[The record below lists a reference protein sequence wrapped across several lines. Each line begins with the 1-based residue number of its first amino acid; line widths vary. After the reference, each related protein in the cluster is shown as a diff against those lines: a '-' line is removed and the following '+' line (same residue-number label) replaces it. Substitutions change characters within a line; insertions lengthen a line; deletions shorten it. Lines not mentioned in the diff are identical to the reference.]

1 VSAELRMYYTACT
14 EPQVEKL
21 FNFKRVTE
29 QSENNN
35 SVQESYSMHLSNYTN
50 AFALAIMHR
59 FTLVH

>member
-1 VSAELRMYYTACT
+1 MYYTACT

-35 SVQESYSMHLSNYTN
+35 SVQESYASNYTN
-50 AFALAIMHR
+50 AFALAIMYM